1 MKVVLAGSS
10 GLIGSALIPVLTAGG
25 HSVVRLVRGVPGAGA
40 ARWDPDAGLLDP
52 SALSGADA
60 VVYLGGE
67 NIAAGRWTPARKAR
81 ILDSRV
87 RGAALL
93 ARVMAMLDRKP
104 GAFVCASGV
113 NFYGDCGD
121 RPVDERSGPGRGFL
135 ADVCR
140 QWEDAARPAATA
152 GIRVVN
158 LRLGPVFSRAG
169 GALEKMLPPFR
180 LGVGGVI
187 GTGRQ
192 YMSWIAMDDVV
203 EAIAHLLRADTVAGP
218 VNLVAPN
225 PVTNLELTKTVGKV
239 LRRPT
244 VLRVPAFALRIAL
257 GEMADEMLLVS
268 VRVRPTRLLESG
280 YRFRYPTL
288 EATLRHVLGRG

>member
-1 MKVVLAGSS
+1 
-10 GLIGSALIPVLTAGG
+10 
-25 HSVVRLVRGVPGAGA
+25 
-40 ARWDPDAGLLDP
+40 
-52 SALSGADA
+52 
-60 VVYLGGE
+60 
-67 NIAAGRWTPARKAR
+67 
-81 ILDSRV
+81 
-87 RGAALL
+87 
-93 ARVMAMLDRKP
+93 
-104 GAFVCASGV
+104 
-113 NFYGDCGD
+113 
-121 RPVDERSGPGRGFL
+121 
-135 ADVCR
+135 
-140 QWEDAARPAATA
+140 
-152 GIRVVN
+152 
-158 LRLGPVFSRAG
+158 
-169 GALEKMLPPFR
+169 MLPPFR
-180 LGVGGVI
+180 LGAGGAL

-192 YMSWIAMDDVV
+192 YMSWIAIDDVV

-225 PVTNLELTKTVGKV
+225 PVTNLELTRTVGKV